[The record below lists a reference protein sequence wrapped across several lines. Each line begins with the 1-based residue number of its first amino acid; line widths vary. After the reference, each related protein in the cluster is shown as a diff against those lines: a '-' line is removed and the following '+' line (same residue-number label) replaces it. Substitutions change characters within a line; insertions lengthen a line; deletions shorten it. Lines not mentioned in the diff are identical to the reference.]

1 MKPFALPFA
10 FAFAFPFASAFAERL
25 PEIALKDASGQAVK
39 LPGDRPTVLVLG
51 SFS

>member
-1 MKPFALPFA
+1 MKAVVLLALLP
-10 FAFAFPFASAFAERL
+10 SLAFAERL
-25 PEIALKDASGQAVK
+25 PDIALKDASGQAVK

>member
-1 MKPFALPFA
+1 MKVVALLALLPSLA
-10 FAFAFPFASAFAERL
+10 LAERL
-25 PEIALKDASGQAVK
+25 PEISLKDATGQAVE

>member
-1 MKPFALPFA
+1 MRLLALLALLPSLA
-10 FAFAFPFASAFAERL
+10 LAERL